1 MNYRKVNWEEVGKRI
16 AAGRK
21 ARHLSEEDLGKLLSF
36 SKKYITDIENGR
48 RGMRVETLY
57 KISQILGLSVDYLF
71 DGDGADLPVDNKK
84 KRLRENI
91 FALLS
96 VCSLRQLYRIE
107 QITRLFVEG
116 MVDDE

>member
-1 MNYRKVNWEEVGKRI
+1 
-16 AAGRK
+16 
-21 ARHLSEEDLGKLLSF
+21 
-36 SKKYITDIENGR
+36 
-48 RGMRVETLY
+48 
-57 KISQILGLSVDYLF
+57 VDYLF